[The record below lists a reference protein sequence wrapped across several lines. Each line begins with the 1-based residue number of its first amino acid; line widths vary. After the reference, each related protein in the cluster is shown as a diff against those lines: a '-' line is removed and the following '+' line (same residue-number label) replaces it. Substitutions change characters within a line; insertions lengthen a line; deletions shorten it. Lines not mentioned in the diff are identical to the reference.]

1 MREKLMIIKEHVVKW
16 YSALTKK
23 QRYLFYLLTF
33 NVVGSTFNT
42 IMSYFNP
49 AYFDAKIWGIALVVS
64 IGFMYRFVL
73 RTARKQKVVKFG
85 KG

>member
-1 MREKLMIIKEHVVKW
+1 MWQRTSDFIVKW
-16 YSALTKK
+16 YGTLTKK

-49 AYFDAKIWGIALVVS
+49 VHFDAKIWGIALVVS
-64 IGFMYRFVL
+64 IGFLYRFIM
-73 RTARKQKVVKFG
+73 RTFRKQKVVKFG